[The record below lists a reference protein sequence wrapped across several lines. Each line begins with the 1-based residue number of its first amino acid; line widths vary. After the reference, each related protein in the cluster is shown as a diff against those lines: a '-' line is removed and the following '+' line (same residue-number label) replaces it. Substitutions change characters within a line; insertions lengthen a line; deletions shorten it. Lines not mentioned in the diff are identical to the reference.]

1 MRGSSK
7 KWELAMF
14 SKTTLI
20 ALAAAFSATVSFS
33 AAQAGA
39 NNVNFAARSPNTI
52 HILPNVPDVKV
63 KPQLIDARLKVLHC
77 YPTRERNEL
86 GVWVRRTHCN

>member
-1 MRGSSK
+1 MLSK
-7 KWELAMF
+7 F
-14 SKTTLI
+14 TQI
-20 ALAAAFSATVSFS
+20 ALATAFAAMMSISATH
-33 AAQAGA
+33 AGA

-52 HILPNVPDVKV
+52 HSLPNLPNVPDVKV

-77 YPTRERNEL
+77 YYTRERNEL